1 MSPQQNFIKTNT
13 VKEVKVSAGIKESLG
28 RLNGALQS
36 LETAITEK
44 SEEIKLREHQQ
55 DLFNAEVA
63 QKATASAVAMSADLQ
78 AQDSIDP
85 AILAQRLD
93 SIIDKVEQVMGD
105 A

>member
-1 MSPQQNFIKTNT
+1 M
-13 VKEVKVSAGIKESLG
+13 SAGIKESLG

-36 LETAITEK
+36 LETAIVEK
-44 SEEIKLREHQQ
+44 SEEIQLREHQQ

-63 QKATASAVAMSADLQ
+63 QKATASAVALGADIETQ
-78 AQDSIDP
+78 NSIDP

-93 SIIDKVEQVMGD
+93 NIIDKVEQVMGD

>member
-1 MSPQQNFIKTNT
+1 MS
-13 VKEVKVSAGIKESLG
+13 EGIKESLG
-28 RLNGALQS
+28 RLNFALQY

-44 SEEIKLREHQQ
+44 GEEIKLREHQQ

-63 QKATASAVAMSADLQ
+63 QKATTAMVAADVSPEMQ
-78 AQDSIDP
+78 NSIDP

-93 SIIDKVEQVMGD
+93 SIIDKVEQVMKE

>member
-1 MSPQQNFIKTNT
+1 MST
-13 VKEVKVSAGIKESLG
+13 GIKDALG
-28 RLNGALQS
+28 RLNFALQY

-44 SEEIKLREHQQ
+44 GEEIKLREHQQ

-63 QKATASAVAMSADLQ
+63 QKATTDLAADIEIQ
-78 AQDSIDP
+78 NSIDP

-93 SIIDKVEQVMGD
+93 NIIDKVEQVMGE

>member
-1 MSPQQNFIKTNT
+1 MS
-13 VKEVKVSAGIKESLG
+13 VGIKESLG
-28 RLNGALQS
+28 RLNFALQY

-44 SEEIKLREHQQ
+44 GEEIKLREHQQ

-63 QKATASAVAMSADLQ
+63 QKATSNASLMATNLSAEMQ
-78 AQDSIDP
+78 NSIDP

-93 SIIDKVEQVMGD
+93 SIIDKVELVMGD